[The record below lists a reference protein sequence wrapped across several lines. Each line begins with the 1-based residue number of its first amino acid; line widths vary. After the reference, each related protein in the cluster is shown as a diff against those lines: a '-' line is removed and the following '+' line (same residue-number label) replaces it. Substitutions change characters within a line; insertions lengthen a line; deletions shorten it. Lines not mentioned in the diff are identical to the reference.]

1 MTTTPAAAGAALGGA
16 APAAAIA
23 TKGGWLPA
31 LLTNLKSFGVSLL
44 QPMKLFSRLNVGLG
58 ALTGGIQAFLKLLS
72 GGSIFE
78 ALGAG
83 AGPMIGSIIGG
94 AIAGPIGAMI
104 GGWLG
109 SLKPVTDA
117 LTGIFQGLWWG
128 ISEAWNALGPVLD
141 GIGGILVTVFN
152 GIVGL
157 IPGLDGLAANFDFL
171 SAAFIGVKIAL
182 FPFISAINGV
192 AVALQLLKLGLL
204 HIDKW
209 VNSTFQFGDRQG
221 RIQAEIDKT
230 NLQIQKGA
238 QNQANIN
245 ASVLAP
251 VSKKTSAPGG
261 APAPTP
267 SPIFTPPAAP
277 PEVKQTAQNTSN
289 LVSNAT
295 THLATATATGQAAT
309 QTVQNTS
316 ATNTHLTNIKSATIS
331 ISNRIAALQTAILG
345 DLNNIQAGVNA
356 ISNLLSSGN
365 LKVKTDFNMPG
376 GLPGGGAGG
385 PALFGAAA
393 SKFGLQMT
401 SGYRPGDP
409 GYHGLNRARDYS
421 NGSGPTPQMMAFAQY
436 LYSTFGANLKELIY
450 TPLGFSIKNGQKV
463 PPYAQSAH
471 YNHVHVAWA
480 YGPQNPVAFG
490 SMQAAQG
497 WENSM
502 TPGSLKVASVT
513 ANSGEGFG
521 TTINGGINVSVQA
534 GNVSDP
540 DQLAALVALK
550 IGEAVA
556 DARASSI
563 FV

>member
-221 RIQAEIDKT
+221 RI
-230 NLQIQKGA
+230 
-238 QNQANIN
+238 
-245 ASVLAP
+245 
-251 VSKKTSAPGG
+251 
-261 APAPTP
+261 
-267 SPIFTPPAAP
+267 
-277 PEVKQTAQNTSN
+277 
-289 LVSNAT
+289 
-295 THLATATATGQAAT
+295 
-309 QTVQNTS
+309 
-316 ATNTHLTNIKSATIS
+316 
-331 ISNRIAALQTAILG
+331 
-345 DLNNIQAGVNA
+345 
-356 ISNLLSSGN
+356 
-365 LKVKTDFNMPG
+365 
-376 GLPGGGAGG
+376 
-385 PALFGAAA
+385 
-393 SKFGLQMT
+393 
-401 SGYRPGDP
+401 
-409 GYHGLNRARDYS
+409 
-421 NGSGPTPQMMAFAQY
+421 
-436 LYSTFGANLKELIY
+436 
-450 TPLGFSIKNGQKV
+450 
-463 PPYAQSAH
+463 
-471 YNHVHVAWA
+471 
-480 YGPQNPVAFG
+480 
-490 SMQAAQG
+490 
-497 WENSM
+497 
-502 TPGSLKVASVT
+502 
-513 ANSGEGFG
+513 
-521 TTINGGINVSVQA
+521 
-534 GNVSDP
+534 
-540 DQLAALVALK
+540 
-550 IGEAVA
+550 
-556 DARASSI
+556 
-563 FV
+563 